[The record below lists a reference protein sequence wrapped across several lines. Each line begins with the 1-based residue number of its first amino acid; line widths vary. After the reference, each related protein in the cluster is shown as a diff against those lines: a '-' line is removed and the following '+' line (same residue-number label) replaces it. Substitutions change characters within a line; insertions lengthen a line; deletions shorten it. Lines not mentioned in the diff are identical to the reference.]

1 MQHILEYHYLSFTGI
16 IDLKTAYL
24 LNVKKNKYAHTQEK
38 KSNSTETG
46 LVFKTGFLIFLDT

>member
-38 KSNSTETG
+38 KKVIVQKPDWY
-46 LVFKTGFLIFLDT
+46 LKQVFLYF